1 MLPLWEACLRGCGLQ
16 ETLGAETR
24 PLTHTELSPSAEAGL
39 GAAHLWPTAVALAQ
53 ASGLQAAS
61 YSLPILPVASA
72 GIRQGGLR
80 SLFSLSFFPG
90 SFVGRI
96 AGAKVEFLSR
106 FLQGPVSGG
115 SPVCTR
121 GAGRRQCGVRLSAPE
136 EDPVPGSVSGGE
148 ALLRSQQNT
157 VFNKM
162 ALVSHRESEG
172 QTGFLCEM
180 LTAAPW
186 ALPGAAAFHSAQ
198 EGPGGR

>member
-1 MLPLWEACLRGCGLQ
+1 MRGPALCSG
-16 ETLGAETR
+16 GR
-24 PLTHTELSPSAEAGL
+24 PGP
-39 GAAHLWPTAVALAQ
+39 
-53 ASGLQAAS
+53 
-61 YSLPILPVASA
+61 
-72 GIRQGGLR
+72 GLR
-80 SLFSLSFFPG
+80 
-90 SFVGRI
+90 VG
-96 AGAKVEFLSR
+96 
-106 FLQGPVSGG
+106 
-115 SPVCTR
+115 
-121 GAGRRQCGVRLSAPE
+121 
-136 EDPVPGSVSGGE
+136 GGE